1 MTNKIL
7 EIEKQEIAEKKI
19 PKIKSGD
26 VVRVVQAYQEKEKE
40 RHSVFEG
47 MVIAINSGSGTRRMI
62 TVRRV
67 IDGVGVEKII
77 PLYLSNISQI
87 KVLKSSKTRRAKLYY
102 LRNLSGKKAR
112 LKEKGLDKDV
122 IEMMATE
129 EKATKELKNE
139 KTEQQK
145 IDKKEEPKAKKEEKT
160 EKQEANKEKEEKEEK
175 KPSSTEAS
183 KGKNDTKEQK
193 AGK

>member
-47 MVIAINSGSGTRRMI
+47 MVIAINSGSGTRRTI

-77 PLYLSNISQI
+77 PLYLSNIIQI

-129 EKATKELKNE
+129 EKATKELKNG

-145 IDKKEEPKAKKEEKT
+145 IDKKEEK
-160 EKQEANKEKEEKEEK
+160 KEKE
-175 KPSSTEAS
+175 PSSNKAA
-183 KGKNDTKEQK
+183 KAKNDTKKPE
-193 AGK
+193 AGE

>member
-7 EIEKQEIAEKKI
+7 EIEKQELEGKRI

-26 VVRVVQAYQEKEKE
+26 IVRVVQAYQEKEKE

-47 MVIAINSGSGTRRMI
+47 MVIAINSGSGTRRTI

-77 PLYLSNISQI
+77 PLYLSNIIQI
-87 KVLKSSKTRRAKLYY
+87 KVLKSSKVRRAKLYY

-112 LKEKGLDKDV
+112 LREKGLDKDV
-122 IEMMATE
+122 IEMMVAE
-129 EKATKELKNE
+129 EKATKELKDK
-139 KTEQQK
+139 KTE
-145 IDKKEEPKAKKEEKT
+145 EEKAD
-160 EKQEANKEKEEKEEK
+160 KEKEEK
-175 KPSSTEAS
+175 KPSSIEAS
-183 KGKNDTKEQK
+183 KGKNDNREQK
-193 AGK
+193 TGK

>member
-7 EIEKQEIAEKKI
+7 EIEKQEIEGKNI

-26 VVRVVQAYQEKEKE
+26 IVRVVQAYQEKEKE

-47 MVIAINSGSGTRRMI
+47 MVIAINSGSNTRRTM

-77 PLYLSNISQI
+77 PLYLSNIIQI
-87 KVLKSSKTRRAKLYY
+87 KVLKSSKVRRAKLYY

-122 IEMMATE
+122 IEMMATK

-145 IDKKEEPKAKKEEKT
+145 VEKKEEPKAQKEGENKPKKSKKEE
-160 EKQEANKEKEEKEEK
+160 
-175 KPSSTEAS
+175 
-183 KGKNDTKEQK
+183 KNDTKEQK

>member
-7 EIEKQEIAEKKI
+7 EIEKQEIEGKKI

-47 MVIAINSGSGTRRMI
+47 MVIAINSGSNTRRTI
-62 TVRRV
+62 TVRRI

-77 PLYLSNISQI
+77 PLYLSNIIQI

-102 LRNLSGKKAR
+102 LRKLSGKKAR

-122 IEMMATE
+122 IEMVATD
-129 EKATKELKNE
+129 EKATKELKDE
-139 KTEQQK
+139 KT
-145 IDKKEEPKAKKEEKT
+145 AT
-160 EKQEANKEKEEKEEK
+160 EKIGKEKEEKKSSSEK
-175 KPSSTEAS
+175 AVKA
-183 KGKNDTKEQK
+183 KDDIKKQK
-193 AGK
+193 AGE

>member
-7 EIEKQEIAEKKI
+7 EIEKQELEGKRI

-26 VVRVVQAYQEKEKE
+26 IIRVVQAYQEKEKE

-47 MVIAINSGSGTRRMI
+47 MVIAINSGSGTRRTI

-77 PLYLSNISQI
+77 PLYLSNITQI
-87 KVLKSSKTRRAKLYY
+87 KVLKSSKIRRAKLYY

-122 IEMMATE
+122 IEMMAME
-129 EKATKELKNE
+129 
-139 KTEQQK
+139 
-145 IDKKEEPKAKKEEKT
+145 
-160 EKQEANKEKEEKEEK
+160 EEK
-175 KPSSTEAS
+175 KKTPLRSDSDQSSEGLTASPSAKSVKKA
-183 KGKNDTKEQK
+183 GKNDQAEKK
-193 AGK
+193 AGE

>member
-7 EIEKQEIAEKKI
+7 EIEKQEIAEKKV

-26 VVRVVQAYQEKEKE
+26 IVRVVQAYQEKEKE

-47 MVIAINSGSGTRRMI
+47 MVIAINSGSGTRRTI

-77 PLYLSNISQI
+77 PLYLSNIIQI
-87 KVLKSSKTRRAKLYY
+87 KVLKSSKVRRAKLYY
-102 LRNLSGKKAR
+102 LRKLSGKKAR

-122 IEMMATE
+122 IKMMAVKGDN
-129 EKATKELKNE
+129 KAQKELEGKKGE
-139 KTEQQK
+139 KS
-145 IDKKEEPKAKKEEKT
+145 DKAIEGNKTNLTDSANPTNMFKAKT
-160 EKQEANKEKEEKEEK
+160 
-175 KPSSTEAS
+175 
-183 KGKNDTKEQK
+183 KNDQAEKK

>member
-7 EIEKQEIAEKKI
+7 EIEKQEIAEKKV
-19 PKIKSGD
+19 PKIKSWD
-26 VVRVVQAYQEKEKE
+26 VIRVVQAYQEKEKE

-47 MVIAINSGSGTRRMI
+47 MVIAINSGSGTRRTI

-77 PLYLSNISQI
+77 PLYLSNIAQI

-102 LRNLSGKKAR
+102 LRKLSGKKAR

-122 IEMMATE
+122 IEMMVAD

-139 KTEQQK
+139 KTEQPQV
-145 IDKKEEPKAKKEEKT
+145 DKKEEPRAKKEEKS
-160 EKQEANKEKEEKEEK
+160 EKISSSNKTAK
-175 KPSSTEAS
+175 A
-183 KGKNDTKEQK
+183 KNDTKEQK